1 MKISIIVGGKFH
13 AFNLANQINNK
24 KYLNQII
31 TSYPASYL
39 KRYGVE
45 KNKVHS
51 ILLKELLLKF
61 FNKFDFFNHLFDYN
75 LFLCNYFDN
84 KASSYVNYNEIDIL
98 VGWSSFSK
106 KSFTIAKKFNCIKI
120 LERGSTHIK
129 FQEKILKSEYNALGI
144 KPNIPSKKMIKKEME
159 EYNLADFISVPSEF
173 VKKSFIKYGINK
185 NKIIKIPYGVDLKE
199 FTCSNKNKNNKF
211 TIICTGAISIRK
223 GSHYLMKAFKELD
236 LPNSEL
242 VFVGNI
248 NPEFRSILK
257 EYSSIPN
264 IRFIKNQK
272 QKDLKFYYNKAH
284 LFVQC
289 SIEEGLSMVQAQ
301 AMACGLPVICT
312 ENTGGSEIVDNNING
327 FIIPIRN
334 VEILKIKIKKLYNDR
349 EKLKRMSK
357 NAFLKAKQKLSWESY
372 GNKMIKKYKELL

>member
-1 MKISIIVGGKFH
+1 
-13 AFNLANQINNK
+13 
-24 KYLNQII
+24 
-31 TSYPASYL
+31 
-39 KRYGVE
+39 
-45 KNKVHS
+45 
-51 ILLKELLLKF
+51 
-61 FNKFDFFNHLFDYN
+61 
-75 LFLCNYFDN
+75 
-84 KASSYVNYNEIDIL
+84 
-98 VGWSSFSK
+98 
-106 KSFTIAKKFNCIKI
+106 
-120 LERGSTHIK
+120 
-129 FQEKILKSEYNALGI
+129 
-144 KPNIPSKKMIKKEME
+144 
-159 EYNLADFISVPSEF
+159 
-173 VKKSFIKYGINK
+173 
-185 NKIIKIPYGVDLKE
+185 
-199 FTCSNKNKNNKF
+199 
-211 TIICTGAISIRK
+211 
-223 GSHYLMKAFKELD
+223 MKAFKELD